1 MSSTCSTLEPAF
13 AAAATSRWKPHID
26 SASRRHLNPSGWGFY
41 FAAPAELLRKPPGP
55 IKQSRFLDGSWE
67 DLVTICPSPKPL
79 RTFYHL
85 TYSGASLLSEAQCW
99 CEFHFPPVYFF
110 SATVIDWLGVERT
123 ANAPESDG
131 HAPNYFWIKYSASN
145 YRSAV
150 AFFV

>member
-1 MSSTCSTLEPAF
+1 
-13 AAAATSRWKPHID
+13 
-26 SASRRHLNPSGWGFY
+26 
-41 FAAPAELLRKPPGP
+41 
-55 IKQSRFLDGSWE
+55 
-67 DLVTICPSPKPL
+67 
-79 RTFYHL
+79 L

-150 AFFV
+150 AFLFEQPSNADLRSMVSEHDVHLDR